1 MKNEYP
7 YLQGQELGWFNTALV
22 MIENPIKSYVYFIEA
37 SSYGFDPLIKIG
49 LSVDPERRFKEII
62 HEINEGKYQID
73 WLELGSAD
81 VRMRGMIEGTQPLET
96 AFHKAFKKN
105 KAGREWF
112 WLTDEL
118 NCVIDNLL
126 SEYCGCD
133 LCKYVDMCEPIHIPH
148 NEIIGKA
155 THERI

>member
-81 VRMRGMIEGTQPLET
+81 VRMRGMI
-96 AFHKAFKKN
+96 
-105 KAGREWF
+105 
-112 WLTDEL
+112 
-118 NCVIDNLL
+118 
-126 SEYCGCD
+126 
-133 LCKYVDMCEPIHIPH
+133 
-148 NEIIGKA
+148 
-155 THERI
+155 

>member
-81 VRMRGMIEGTQPLET
+81 VRIRGMIEGTQPLET

-126 SEYCGCD
+126 SEYCECN
-133 LCKYVDMCEPIHIPH
+133 LCKYIDMCDPIHIPH
-148 NEIIGKA
+148 SEIIGKT
-155 THERI
+155 THEPI